1 LLLVDCIE
9 KGEWNMLLRK
19 KSVLIIGIGR
29 FGRYLAC
36 KFAELGNEV
45 MIVDNSEEKINDLLS
60 LVTSAQIGDCTNVEV
75 LRSFDVSNF
84 DICFVCIG
92 SNFQS
97 SIEITYQLK
106 ELGAQYVIAKT
117 NREIHEKFLLRNGA
131 DEVVYP
137 EKESANKAAVRLSAN
152 NVFEYIELTP
162 EYCILEIPPLDSWVG
177 KTIAQVAVR
186 VRYKINI
193 LATKNNEKVF
203 PLPGADHIFKKEEH
217 LIAAGNRAD
226 LMHLL
231 KRF

>member
-1 LLLVDCIE
+1 
-9 KGEWNMLLRK
+9 MLLKK
-19 KSVLIIGIGR
+19 KSILIIGIGR

-45 MIVDNSEEKINDLLS
+45 MIVDQSEEQINDLLS
-60 LVTSAQIGDCTNVEV
+60 IVTSAQIGDCTNVEV
-75 LRSFDVSNF
+75 LKSFGVSNF

-92 SNFQS
+92 SNFQA

-106 ELGAQYVIAKT
+106 ELGAKYVIAKT

-137 EKESANKAAVRLSAN
+137 EKESANKTAVRLSAN
-152 NVFEYIELTP
+152 NVFDYIELTP
-162 EYCILEIPPLDSWVG
+162 EYCILEIPPMDSWID

-186 VRYKINI
+186 VKYKINI
-193 LATKNNEKVF
+193 LATKKDERVF

-217 LIAAGNRAD
+217 LIVAGNKVD

-231 KRF
+231 KKI

>member
-1 LLLVDCIE
+1 LVDYIA
-9 KGEWNMLLRK
+9 KGKSDMQLKK

-45 MIVDNSEEKINDLLS
+45 MIVDHSEEKISDLLS
-60 LVTSAQIGDCTNVEV
+60 IVTSAQIGDCTNVEV
-75 LRSFDVSNF
+75 LRSLGVSNF

-106 ELGAQYVIAKT
+106 ELGAPYVIAKT
-117 NREIHEKFLLRNGA
+117 NREMHEKFLLRNGA

-137 EKESANKAAVRLSAN
+137 EKESASKTAVRLSAN
-152 NVFEYIELTP
+152 NVFDYIELTP
-162 EYCILEIPPLDSWVG
+162 EYCIFEIPPLDSWIG
-177 KTIAQVAVR
+177 KTIGKVAVR
-186 VRYKINI
+186 AKYKINV
-193 LATKNNEKVF
+193 LATKKDEQVF

-217 LIAAGNRAD
+217 LIVAGNRID
-226 LMHLL
+226 LMNLL
-231 KRF
+231 KKL

>member
-1 LLLVDCIE
+1 
-9 KGEWNMLLRK
+9 MLLRK

-45 MIVDNSEEKINDLLS
+45 MVVDQSEEKVNNLLS
-60 LVTSAQIGDCTNVEV
+60 VVTSAQIGDCTNVDV
-75 LRSFDVSNF
+75 LRSFGVSDF

-106 ELGAQYVIAKT
+106 ELGAPYVIAKT
-117 NREIHEKFLLRNGA
+117 NREMHEKFLLRNGA

-152 NVFEYIELTP
+152 NVFDYIELTP
-162 EYCILEIPPLDSWVG
+162 EYCIFEIPPLDSWIG
-177 KTIAQVAVR
+177 KTIAEVAVR
-186 VRYKINI
+186 VKYKVNI
-193 LATKNNEKVF
+193 LATKEENEVH
-203 PLPGADHIFKKEEH
+203 PLPGADHIFKEKEH
-217 LIAAGNRAD
+217 LIVAGNRQD
-226 LMHLL
+226 LNNLL
-231 KRF
+231 KKIN

>member
-1 LLLVDCIE
+1 
-9 KGEWNMLLRK
+9 MLLRK

-45 MIVDNSEEKINDLLS
+45 MIADLSEEKMSDLLS
-60 LVTSAQIGDCTNVEV
+60 IVTSAQIGDCTNVEV
-75 LRSFDVSNF
+75 LRSFGVSNF

-106 ELGAQYVIAKT
+106 ELGAPYVIAKA

-137 EKESANKAAVRLSAN
+137 EKEIANKTAMRLSAN
-152 NVFEYIELTP
+152 HVFDYIELTP
-162 EYCILEIPPLDSWVG
+162 EYCIIEIPPLDSWIG

-186 VRYKINI
+186 GNYRINI
-193 LATKNNEKVF
+193 LATKKDDRMF
-203 PLPGADHIFKKEEH
+203 PLPGAGHVFKNEEH
-217 LIAAGNRAD
+217 LIVAGNRVD
-226 LMHLL
+226 LVSLM
-231 KRF
+231 KKI